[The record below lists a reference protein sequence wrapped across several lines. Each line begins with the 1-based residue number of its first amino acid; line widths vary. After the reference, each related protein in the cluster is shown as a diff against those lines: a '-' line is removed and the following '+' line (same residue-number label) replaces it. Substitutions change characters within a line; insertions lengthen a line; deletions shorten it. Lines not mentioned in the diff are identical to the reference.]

1 MLSKKQNRIPA
12 VIWWATV
19 GVLGIVVLYPLVVLI
34 INSFKTADG
43 YGIDNYRMLMQ
54 DASIGTSVLNT
65 IKVVV
70 PSTLLSTLIGVVLA
84 WVVVRTNVPGK
95 KVWEHLLAIPYFI
108 PPFIGAIAWTF
119 LLGPIGHVNQF
130 LANIMGIARGPIN
143 VYSIGGMVFVL
154 TIYRYAVSY
163 MIVLP
168 AMKKV
173 SASIEEA
180 ARMSG
185 ASVLRTLKDVTL
197 PILTPSILGAML
209 LTFMFI
215 LSDFGVS
222 AVLGI
227 PNQIRLMTTQIYFMI
242 SKADGS
248 SMQMASAYS
257 IVLSLVGLLGLALY
271 NRILKTNK
279 YVSVTGKSNPAEP
292 TKLGFSKWFVF
303 AGLLVFFLMSSVA
316 PIFAT
321 LLTSCTKTVGLGISL
336 ENLGLQNFAVLTQV
350 QNVGR
355 AVKNSLFLSFVSAI
369 LICIITFIIG
379 YISVRRNI
387 RGIKGISL
395 MQTLVTLPYALPG
408 TIIAFAM
415 ILAFSQP
422 LPVIHVK
429 IYNTIWIMLI
439 AYIARYLNLG
449 FNNITGAISQIDLSL
464 EEASRMSG
472 AGFIGTMMKIVFP
485 LLKKSLVT
493 SVFLVVAPTIS
504 EITLSSLLWSVNNET
519 IGTIIYAA
527 QEEGRVLRVAAMA
540 ILLMIFSILLNA
552 WIQRMGKDEKKKTSA
567 NAELLVNVAAN
578 TVKSAEGMK
587 ISKEMLE
594 AQCKNMIGMED
605 EDIKAWQY

>member
-19 GVLGIVVLYPLVVLI
+19 GILGIIVLYPLVVLI
-34 INSFKTADG
+34 LNSFKTADG
-43 YGIDNYRMLMQ
+43 YGLDNYIMLMQ

-65 IKVVV
+65 VKVVV
-70 PSTLLSTLIGVVLA
+70 PSTILSTLIGVILA

-119 LLGPIGHVNQF
+119 LLGPIGHVNQL
-130 LANIMGIARGPIN
+130 LAHIMGTARGPIN

-257 IVLSLVGLLGLALY
+257 ILLSLCGLLGLALY
-271 NRILKTNK
+271 NRILKKNK

-316 PIFAT
+316 PIAAT
-321 LLTSCTKTVGLGISL
+321 LLTSCTKTVGLGVSMD
-336 ENLGLQNFAVLTQV
+336 NLSLQNFAVLAQV

-369 LICIITFIIG
+369 AICVITFIIG

-422 LPVIHVK
+422 IPGTNIK

-449 FNNITGAISQIDLSL
+449 FNNITGAISQIDMSL

-472 AGFIGTMMKIVFP
+472 VGFMGTMMKIVFP

-493 SVFLVVAPTIS
+493 SIFLVVAPTIS

-552 WIQRMGKDEKKKTSA
+552 WIQRLGTDDKKKASVD
-567 NAELLVNVAAN
+567 AELLVNVATSKA
-578 TVKSAEGMK
+578 KSAGGMK
-587 ISKEMLE
+587 ITKEALQ
-594 AQCKNMIGMED
+594 AQCKNIIGMED
-605 EDIKAWQY
+605 EDIEAWQY